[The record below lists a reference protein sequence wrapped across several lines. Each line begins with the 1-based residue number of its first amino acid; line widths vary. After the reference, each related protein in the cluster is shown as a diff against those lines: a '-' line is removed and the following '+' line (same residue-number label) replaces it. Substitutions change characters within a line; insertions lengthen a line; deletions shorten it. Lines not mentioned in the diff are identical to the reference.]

1 MYSAEQLGSLIGSVY
16 DASIDGSRWP
26 DFLTQLAEQLGGV
39 LPTLFIHDTRAH
51 SGALAINV
59 GYEVGTVRAYQE
71 HFAERNLWLRSGSH
85 LLTPGSVRTSHMMCS
100 RRAFLGSEWY
110 ADYCRPLNISQ
121 GIGATMHKDS
131 MVTSNVAIFAGEDR
145 AEFGSEEIALLK
157 ALMPHMQRALKIHMH
172 VAASDLRQRELA
184 EAMEP
189 LAVGVILV
197 SKDARVIF
205 ANASAQRLL
214 KQRDGLMTD
223 RNGLRAI
230 QSREAAALRAL
241 IACTATEGG
250 RVHPQ
255 SGGGLNV
262 TRANGL
268 RALQV
273 LVSPIRPLQ
282 SAHLGERAVA
292 AIYVTDPEAMP
303 EKPEVVFARLYN
315 LTAAEAKVA
324 AIIVRGRSG
333 RQAAQELNV
342 SYNTI
347 KSHLKRIFAKTGT
360 ARQGDLIRLIVGR
373 AARMGSIAGTRGL

>member
-1 MYSAEQLGSLIGSVY
+1 MYSPEQLGSLIGSVY

-26 DFLTQLAEQLGGV
+26 DFLSQLAGQLGGI
-39 LPTLFIHDTRAH
+39 LPTLFIHDTRTH
-51 SGALAINV
+51 SGALAVNV
-59 GYEVGTVRAYQE
+59 GYEAGAVRAYQK
-71 HFAERNLWLRSGSH
+71 HFAERNLWLRSGMH

-100 RRAFLGSEWY
+100 RRAFLASEWY

-131 MVTSNVAIFAGEDR
+131 MVTSNVAVFAGDDR

-157 ALMPHMQRALKIHMH
+157 ALMPHMQRALKIHLH
-172 VAASDLRQRELA
+172 VAAADLRQREFA

-197 SKDARVIF
+197 GKDARVIF

-214 KQRDGLMTD
+214 KQSDGLMTD
-223 RNGLRAI
+223 RNGLRAV

-241 IACTATEGG
+241 IACTAGEGG
-250 RVHPQ
+250 QVHQQ

-282 SAHLGERAVA
+282 SAHSGERAVA
-292 AIYVTDPEAMP
+292 AVYVTDPEQMP
-303 EKPEVVFARLYN
+303 EKPEVVFVRLYK

-333 RQAAQELNV
+333 RQAAQELDV

-373 AARMGSIAGTRGL
+373 AARMGSIAGTE